1 MTEEIWFMFI
11 VWLILFLV
19 SWKLNR
25 TVIYVSGGLTGIF
38 LGFLVMT
45 GVYVWLGIIL
55 LILNIYIIFHG
66 LFQVVTDR

>member
-66 LFQVVTDR
+66 LFQVVHS